1 MINFPIGLC
10 PTCSDKLNYHSK
22 KREAKR
28 MKKHTKHASQRY
40 DAGAGP
46 SSVLQATTSHDS
58 TVRENEMTT
67 SQNIDSLPNRTN
79 DVAHQ
84 QLEQI
89 FWSKSTDDVEKSRE
103 EEFDDYLADLLL

>member
-1 MINFPIGLC
+1 MIIFPKGLC
-10 PTCSDKLNYHSK
+10 PICSNKLNYHSK

-28 MKKHTKHASQRY
+28 MKNNTKQRY
-40 DAGAGP
+40 DDGNST
-46 SSVLQATTSHDS
+46 SSVVQATTSNDL
-58 TVRENEMTT
+58 TVREIETGT
-67 SQNIDSLPNRTN
+67 SQNIDMLPNRTS

-89 FWSKSTDDVEKSRE
+89 FWSKSTDDVEKTRE